1 MVADDLDDAEMGEI
15 EDEGEMVEVS
25 PVVELSLNSVVG
37 LTTSG
42 TFKIK
47 GTVEDREIVVM
58 IDCGATQFHLLKTG
72 RGAKHPYSRDDQL
85 WGHHGIR
92 KGKPRRGD
100 VHRGDRGVALGGT
113 ILPLRV
119 RLALSLSLQL
129 ALSLS
134 RWLALSLSRW
144 LALSL
149 SL

>member
-100 VHRGDRGVALGGT
+100 VHRGDCGAS
-113 ILPLRV
+113 RV
-119 RLALSLSLQL
+119 NSSG
-129 ALSLS
+129 
-134 RWLALSLSRW
+134 
-144 LALSL
+144 
-149 SL
+149 